1 MKDFAPQAVFLAD
14 YRPYPFLVDEV
25 RLRFRLAPRATRV
38 VSRIVFRP
46 KPEAPSQ
53 VGLALD
59 AAEFTP
65 IWAAVNGERLPEE
78 LLTSG
83 GAQIVIPR
91 DRLGDGPFVW
101 EAEVELDP
109 AANTRLE
116 GLYLSNGMF
125 CTQCEAEGFRRITYY
140 PDRPDVTAPFHVRIE
155 SDLPVKLSNGN
166 LVGNGAGWAEWHD
179 PHPKPAYLF
188 ALVAGDL
195 VATSSVFTR
204 ASGRPVD
211 LNIWV
216 RPGPDTERTSYALDA
231 LERAMRWD
239 EEVYGLE
246 YDLDVFNIVAVDD
259 FNMGAMEN
267 KGLNIFNSRY
277 VLVRPETATD
287 RDFEL
292 VEGIVAHEYFHN
304 WTGNRVTC
312 RDWFQLALKEGLTVF
327 REQQFSGDMRSR
339 SVRRIEEVVMLRARQ
354 FREDNGPLAHPVRPE
369 SYIEI
374 NNFYTATVYEKGAEL
389 IGILARLV
397 GRQAFVEAVRLYLAR
412 HDGRAA
418 TIEDWLEAFEDATGR
433 DLSQFRL
440 WYTQSGTPRLIVRD
454 EWQYGTYYLHL
465 RQETPPTPGQPHKLP
480 LFIPVA
486 VGLLYPDGTEAL
498 ETTMIEL
505 TRSEQTFT
513 FRGLR
518 ERPIAS
524 VLRDFSAPVLLR
536 RDSSTT
542 ERAFR
547 FTYDTDPYA
556 RWDAGRMFGKNVL
569 IDMIVNDEQPGPEYP
584 EAVRAVLV
592 DDGLDPSYRALMLRL
607 PSEDD
612 IAQALF
618 DSGVTPEPTRIYT
631 LRRHLNRS
639 LGMKLRPELID
650 VFDRMEVQGPY
661 TPDADAAGRRALRLE
676 TLALLSWADEGARA
690 AALFRTAGN
699 MTEQFGAIT
708 TLMGIGGGEEEL
720 RDFYEQWRHDRLVID
735 KWFSMQARHAPP
747 HMAVQTV
754 ERLTRH
760 PDFDV
765 ANLNRFRSL
774 FGAFAANSAG
784 FHNPTGQGYDLMA
797 EWLLRVDAFNP
808 QTAARMLTAFETWR
822 RYDSRRQ
829 TQMTAAL
836 RRFLTR
842 DGISRDTYEMVT
854 RMLGG

>member
-1 MKDFAPQAVFLAD
+1 MKDLGPQAVYLSD
-14 YRPYPFLVDEV
+14 YRPFPFDVEEV
-25 RLRFRLAPRATRV
+25 RLHFRLAPRATRV

-46 KPEAPSQ
+46 KPDAPPSA
-53 VGLALD
+53 GLALD
-59 AAEFTP
+59 AADFTP
-65 IWAAVNGERLPEE
+65 VWAAVNGERLPDEV
-78 LLTSG
+78 LTPSG
-83 GAQIVIPR
+83 IPVVVPR
-91 DRLGDGPFVW
+91 NLLGDGPFVW

-116 GLYLSNGMF
+116 GLYLSNGIF

-155 SDLPVKLSNGN
+155 SELPVKLSNGN
-166 LVGNGAGWAEWHD
+166 PVASGEGWAEWND

-195 VATSSVFTR
+195 VARSATFAT

-216 RPGPDTERTSYALDA
+216 RPGPDRERASYALDA
-231 LERAMRWD
+231 LQRAMRWD
-239 EEVYGLE
+239 EETYGLE
-246 YDLDVFNIVAVDD
+246 YDLNVYNIVAVDD

-277 VLVRPETATD
+277 VLVAPETATD

-327 REQQFSGDMRSR
+327 REQQFSGESRSR
-339 SVRRIEEVVMLRARQ
+339 PVRRIEEVVMLRARQ

-397 GRQAFVEAVRLYLAR
+397 GREAFLEAVRLYLAR
-412 HDGRAA
+412 YDGRAA
-418 TIEDWLEAFEDATGR
+418 TIEDWLETFEDATGR
-433 DLSQFRL
+433 DLAQFRL
-440 WYTQSGTPRLIVRD
+440 WYTQAGTPRLIVRD
-454 EWQYGTYYLHL
+454 EWKYGTYHLHM
-465 RQETPPTPGQPHKLP
+465 RQETPPTPGQPQKLP
-480 LFIPVA
+480 LLIPVA
-486 VGLLYPDGTEAL
+486 IGLLYPDGTEAL
-498 ETTMIEL
+498 GTTMLEL
-505 TRSEQTFT
+505 SRPEQTFT

-518 ERPIAS
+518 ERPILS
-524 VLRDFSAPVLLR
+524 LLRDFSAPVLLR
-536 RDSSTT
+536 RDSTT
-542 ERAFR
+542 AERAFR
-547 FTYDTDPYA
+547 FTHDTDPYA
-556 RWDAGRMFGKNVL
+556 RWDAGRMFAKNVL
-569 IDMIVNDEQPGPEYP
+569 IDMIVHDAQPGPEYP
-584 EAVRAVLV
+584 EAVRAMVI
-592 DDGLDPSYRALMLRL
+592 DETLDPSYRALLLRL
-607 PSEDD
+607 PAEDD

-618 DSGVTPEPTRIYT
+618 DSGVTPDPTRIYT

-639 LGMKLRPELID
+639 LGLKLKAELCD
-650 VFDRMEVQGPY
+650 VFERMQVPGPY
-661 TPDADAAGRRALRLE
+661 TPDAHAAGRRALRLE
-676 TLALLSWADEGARA
+676 TLALLSWSDEGVRA
-690 AALFRTAGN
+690 ADLFRAAGN

-708 TLMGIGGGEEEL
+708 TLMQIGRGEQEL
-720 RDFYEQWRHDRLVID
+720 AEFYGQWRHDRLVID

-747 HMAVQTV
+747 RMAVQTV

-765 ANLNRFRSL
+765 SNLNRFRAL

-784 FHNPTGQGYDLMA
+784 FHNPTGHGYELMA

-822 RYDSRRQ
+822 RYDARRQ

-836 RRFLTR
+836 RKFLVR